1 MYLIEKNT
9 LGETLREYRKIN
21 DMTLQEVGDKIF
33 KSKVTICKYESN
45 EILPDFYTLL
55 ELCNTYN
62 ISIND
67 LCENTKEEQEDFENP
82 FGKDKLFILLFIE

>member
-33 KSKVTICKYESN
+33 KSKVTVCKYESN

-67 LCENTKEEQEDFENP
+67 LCENTNEEQDDFENI
-82 FGKDKLFILLFIE
+82 GS